1 MYFNTENL
9 YCKSSTNRTDTACTA
24 LTQKPPA
31 DKMKPTGEMI
41 PKPRKSF
48 KKGGN
53 KMKKRLVSVMMVS
66 AMAASL
72 MGGASTVFAEEG
84 DLIKVGIINN
94 DPNESGYRTA
104 NDKDMKEMF
113 TEENGYEASF
123 AYSLKNDEQINAAQK
138 FIQDEVDYLLLSA
151 ADTAGWDS
159 VLMDAQN
166 AGIRVILF
174 DRTIDADESLYEA
187 SIVSD
192 MDLEGQTAVNWL
204 ADQGLENYN
213 IIHIQGV
220 MGSAAQKGRTGALDA
235 AVEENENWNI
245 VTQQTAEWNAEKAQ
259 QIVQSVIDSGE
270 EFNVIYA
277 ENDDMAKGAVAA
289 LDKANI
295 SHGVDGDVII
305 MGFDCNKW
313 ALEELL
319 AGNWNYDGQC
329 NPFQA
334 SYIDEVIK
342 TIESGG
348 EVEEKVIILD
358 EKGFDAET
366 ITQEDVDTYGI

>member
-1 MYFNTENL
+1 MKRKIVSALVCTAMVATVL
-9 YCKSSTNRTDTACTA
+9 AGCGSKDTAATTTDTAATEDTA
-24 LTQKPPA
+24 AAEDTA
-31 DKMKPTGEMI
+31 DDAAAEE
-41 PKPRKSF
+41 
-48 KKGGN
+48 
-53 KMKKRLVSVMMVS
+53 
-66 AMAASL
+66 AAS
-72 MGGASTVFAEEG
+72 GE
-84 DLIKVGIINN
+84 LIKVGIINN

-104 NDKDMKEMF
+104 NDKDMKAMF

-123 AYSLKNDEQINAAQK
+123 AYSLKNDEQITAAQK
-138 FIQDEVDYLLLSA
+138 FIQDGVDYLLLSA

-159 VLMDAQN
+159 VLQDAQD

-192 MDLEGQTAVNWL
+192 MDKEGETAVNWL
-204 ADQGLENYN
+204 TEQGLEEYN

-220 MGSAAQKGRTGALDA
+220 MGSAAQQGRTGALNT
-235 AVEENENWNI
+235 AVEANDNWNL

-270 EFNVIYA
+270 SFNVIYA

-305 MGFDCNKW
+305 MGFDTNTW

-329 NPFQA
+329 NPYQA

-342 TIESGG
+342 TIQSGG
-348 EVEEKVIILD
+348 TVAEKTIIME
-358 EKGFDAET
+358 EKGFDAAT

>member
-1 MYFNTENL
+1 MKRKVL
-9 YCKSSTNRTDTACTA
+9 ALLTA
-24 LTQKPPA
+24 
-31 DKMKPTGEMI
+31 
-41 PKPRKSF
+41 S
-48 KKGGN
+48 
-53 KMKKRLVSVMMVS
+53 MMVFGLV
-66 AMAASL
+66 AC
-72 MGGASTVFAEEG
+72 GGDTTADSGNAGAPAGADGGSG

-123 AYSLKNDEQINAAQK
+123 AYSLKNDEQITAAQK
-138 FIQDEVDYLLLSA
+138 FIQDGVDYLLLSA

-159 VLMDAQN
+159 VLQDAQD

-192 MDLEGQTAVNWL
+192 MSKEGQTAVDWL
-204 ADQGLENYN
+204 AGQGLDEYN
-213 IIHIQGV
+213 VIHIQGV
-220 MGSAAQKGRTGALDA
+220 MGSAAQKGRSGALDEKVA
-235 AVEENENWNI
+235 AESNWNI

-259 QIVQSVIDSGE
+259 QIVQSVIDSGTS
-270 EFNVIYA
+270 FNVIYA

-295 SHGVDGDVII
+295 SHGVGKDVIV

-334 SYIDEVIK
+334 SYIDEIIKKLENGETISEK
-342 TIESGG
+342 TI
-348 EVEEKVIILD
+348 IMD
-358 EKGFDAET
+358 EKGFDAST
-366 ITQEDVDTYGI
+366 ITQEDVDAYGI

>member
-1 MYFNTENL
+1 MKRKIVSVLVCAAMVATMAVG
-9 YCKSSTNRTDTACTA
+9 CGSSSTDTSS
-24 LTQKPPA
+24 
-31 DKMKPTGEMI
+31 D
-41 PKPRKSF
+41 
-48 KKGGN
+48 
-53 KMKKRLVSVMMVS
+53 
-66 AMAASL
+66 AA
-72 MGGASTVFAEEG
+72 ATTEDAAAEEDPAATEDAAAEEDAAATDDAAAADG
-84 DLIKVGIINN
+84 ELIKVGIINN

-104 NDKDMKEMF
+104 NDADMKAMF
-113 TEENGYEASF
+113 TEENGYDASF
-123 AYSLKNDEQINAAQK
+123 AYSLKNDEQITAAQK
-138 FIQDEVDYLLLSA
+138 FIQDGVDYLLLSA
-151 ADTAGWDS
+151 ADTAGWDT

-166 AGIRVILF
+166 AGVRVILF

-192 MDLEGQTAVNWL
+192 MEAEGQTAVDWL
-204 ADQGLENYN
+204 AGQGLDEYN

-220 MGSAAQKGRTGALDA
+220 MGSAAQQGRTGALNA
-235 AVEENENWNI
+235 MVEANDNWNL

-270 EFNVIYA
+270 DFNVIYA

-305 MGFDCNKW
+305 MGFDTNTW

-329 NPFQA
+329 NPYQA

-348 EVEEKVIILD
+348 TIEEKTIIME

-366 ITQEDVDTYGI
+366 ITQEDIDQYGI

>member
-1 MYFNTENL
+1 
-9 YCKSSTNRTDTACTA
+9 
-24 LTQKPPA
+24 
-31 DKMKPTGEMI
+31 
-41 PKPRKSF
+41 
-48 KKGGN
+48 
-53 KMKKRLVSVMMVS
+53 MKKRIVGLLVASMMVF
-66 AMAASL
+66 SL
-72 MGGASTVFAEEG
+72 AGCSGSKDTPANSDASTETNTDAQTDAATDEATDAG
-84 DLIKVGIINN
+84 DDAADVSGGKLISVGIINN

-104 NDKDMKEMF
+104 NDKDMKKMF

-123 AYSLKNDEQINAAQK
+123 AYSLKNEEQITAAQK
-138 FIQDEVDYLLLSA
+138 FIQDGVDYLLLSA

-159 VLMDAQN
+159 VLKDAQD
-166 AGIRVILF
+166 AGTRVILF

-192 MDLEGQTAVNWL
+192 MEKEGETAVSWL
-204 ADQGLENYN
+204 RDQSLEEYN

-220 MGSAAQKGRTGALDA
+220 MGSAAQKGRSGAVDEA
-235 AVEENENWNI
+235 ASSDGWNI

-270 EFNVIYA
+270 SFNVIYA

-295 SHGVDGDVII
+295 SHGVDKDVIV

-319 AGNWNYDGQC
+319 AQNWNYNGQC

-342 TIESGG
+342 TIDGGG
-348 EVEEKVIILD
+348 EVTEKTIILD
-358 EKGFDAET
+358 EKGFDATT
-366 ITQEDVDTYGI
+366 ITQEDVDNYGI

>member
-1 MYFNTENL
+1 
-9 YCKSSTNRTDTACTA
+9 
-24 LTQKPPA
+24 
-31 DKMKPTGEMI
+31 
-41 PKPRKSF
+41 
-48 KKGGN
+48 
-53 KMKKRLVSVMMVS
+53 MKKKVMCMLLTGM
-66 AMAASL
+66 MAAS
-72 MGGASTVFAEEG
+72 MIAGCGNSGNASANAGADTNTDASADAEAPAASG

-104 NDKDMKEMF
+104 NDKDMKAMF

-123 AYSLKNDEQINAAQK
+123 AYSLKNDEQITAAQK
-138 FIQDEVDYLLLSA
+138 FIQDGVDYLLLSA

-159 VLMDAQN
+159 VLQDAQD

-192 MDLEGQTAVNWL
+192 MAKEGETAVEWL
-204 ADQGLENYN
+204 KSQNLDEYN
-213 IIHIQGV
+213 IIHLQGV
-220 MGSAAQKGRTGALDA
+220 MGSAAQQGRTGALNDTVA
-235 AVEENENWNI
+235 SDGWNL
-245 VTQQTAEWNAEKAQ
+245 VTQQTAEWNSEKAQ
-259 QIVQSVIDSGE
+259 QIVQSVIDSGKS
-270 EFNVIYA
+270 FNVIYA

-295 SHGVDGDVII
+295 PHGVGKDVIV

-319 AGNWNYDGQC
+319 NQNWNYDGQC

-334 SYIDEVIK
+334 SYIDDIIK
-342 TIESGG
+342 TLESGG
-348 EVEEKVIILD
+348 TISEKTIIME
-358 EKGFDAET
+358 EKGFDAAS
-366 ITQEDVDTYGI
+366 ITQEDVDKYGI